1 MAKTESNNFFILF
14 DFSLQSYKTF
24 RRNQRYHPIN
34 LYFYRLKMFCMK
46 YLKIF
51 TLLIASW
58 LASANLF
65 AQDGVSIGNWRTH
78 LPYHKVI
85 AVEPV
90 GNKIYAA
97 TEYELFYYD
106 KEDNSI
112 NILNRING
120 LSDIGISTMCYNTSQ
135 RKLLVAYTNANVD
148 LIDSDGNIKNMRE
161 IKDKNIVGN
170 KSINNVFCNGD
181 LAYVACGFG
190 IVVFDLK
197 KEEVKDT
204 YYIGNQGDAVNVT
217 DIAFFNDRIYAS
229 TDDGVYY
236 AAQDA
241 QNLANYSA
249 WHFDSS
255 LIHPHLAYTEMEVF
269 NGKLYLNYDGGY
281 DADTLFVHNGSVWGY
296 FDKADVSQ
304 KYELRAYNDRFILT
318 NRYKISVR
326 DANLNEMLSIYSPGG
341 SIEPLS
347 AALDNSGNYWI
358 GDTRRGL
365 IKTDDGWNNMD
376 VKPNG
381 PASKNV
387 FELQACGD
395 QVWIATGGHAANWGK
410 RYMKEGVARFKG
422 SWTIFN
428 SSTLSD
434 FETYSDFVCTATDP
448 NDPSVTYVGTWGKG
462 LLKFQDDELVEV
474 YNADN
479 STLDYWVKDPSLI
492 NISGLAFDSKGN
504 LWVANTGANKLLS
517 VMERSTGN
525 WRSFNLGGSLSGIDI
540 GTLLIDNN
548 DYKWIIRRGGE
559 VIVFND
565 NGTLDNTSDDRV
577 ANLNTAAGSGKLSGA
592 VNCLI
597 VDSNGQVWA
606 GTDKGPCYFSN
617 TSLIF
622 SGSNFDAIQKE
633 VPRNDG
639 TNQYDYLFAGSN
651 VLSMAAMEGSDQ
663 IWFGLESGVYLM
675 SFEGK
680 PFEGKPKEIHYFN
693 TDNSPLLDNAVN
705 TMAIDKSG
713 EVFFGTSSG
722 VISYRGEYA
731 TPELII
737 SDVVAYPNPVRMNY
751 SGYVGIKGLVSNS
764 LVRITTVDGTFVTQ
778 LISEGG
784 QAVWD
789 CTNINGEKVEPG
801 VYLIFVSTK
810 RGTNKFA
817 TKILVQN

>member
-1 MAKTESNNFFILF
+1 
-14 DFSLQSYKTF
+14 
-24 RRNQRYHPIN
+24 
-34 LYFYRLKMFCMK
+34 MK

-51 TLLIASW
+51 TLIIASW
-58 LASANLF
+58 LVSANLI

-78 LPYHKVI
+78 LPYQKVI

-106 KEDNSI
+106 TQDNSI
-112 NILNRING
+112 NILNKING
-120 LSDIGISTMCYNTSQ
+120 LSDIGISTMRYNTSQ
-135 RKLLVAYTNANVD
+135 RKLFVAYTNANVD
-148 LIDSDGNIKNMRE
+148 LIDSDGNIKNMSD

-170 KSINNVFCNGD
+170 KSINNVFCDGD

-197 KEEVKDT
+197 KEEVKVT

-217 DIAFFNDRIYAS
+217 DVAFFQGRIYAS

-236 AAQDA
+236 ASQDA

-249 WHFDSS
+249 WHFDNS
-255 LIHPHLAYTEMEVF
+255 LIHPHLAYTEMEMF
-269 NGKLYLNYDGGY
+269 YGKLYLNYDGGY
-281 DADTLFVHNGSVWGY
+281 DADTLFVNDGNTWGY
-296 FDKADVSQ
+296 FNKQDVSQ
-304 KYELRAYNDRFILT
+304 KYELRAYNDRFIIT
-318 NRYKISVR
+318 KRYGISVL
-326 DANLNEMLSIYSPGG
+326 DANLHESLVIHSPGG
-341 SIEPLS
+341 PIQPLS
-347 AALDNSGNYWI
+347 TALDNGGNFWI

-365 IKTDDGWNNMD
+365 IMTTDGWNNND

-410 RYMKEGVARFKG
+410 RYMKEGVARFDG
-422 SWTIFN
+422 LWTILN
-428 SSTLSD
+428 NTTLTD
-434 FETYSDFVCTATDP
+434 FDTYSDFVCTATDP
-448 NDPSVTYVGTWGKG
+448 NNPSVTYVGTWGNG
-462 LLKFQDDELVEV
+462 VLKFKDGELDMV

-517 VMERSTGN
+517 MMERTTGN
-525 WRSFNLGGSLSGIDI
+525 WRSFNLGGSWSGIDI

-565 NGTLDNTSDDRV
+565 NGTFDNAADDQV
-577 ANLNTAAGSGKLSGA
+577 VNLNTAAGSGKLAGG
-592 VNCLI
+592 VNCLA
-597 VDSNGQVWA
+597 VDYNGAVWA
-606 GTDKGPCYFSN
+606 GTDKGPCLFDD
-617 TSLIF
+617 TRKIF
-622 SGSNFDAIQKE
+622 NGSNFDATQVR

-639 TNQYDYLFAGSN
+639 TDQYDYLFAGSN

-675 SFEGK
+675 SFES
-680 PFEGKPKEIHYFN
+680 KPKEIHYFN
-693 TDNSPLLDNAVN
+693 VDNSPLLDNAVT

-731 TPELII
+731 TPEPII
-737 SDVVAYPNPVRMNY
+737 SDVIAYPNPVRMSY

-810 RGTNKFA
+810 RGTDKFA
-817 TKILVQN
+817 TKILIQN